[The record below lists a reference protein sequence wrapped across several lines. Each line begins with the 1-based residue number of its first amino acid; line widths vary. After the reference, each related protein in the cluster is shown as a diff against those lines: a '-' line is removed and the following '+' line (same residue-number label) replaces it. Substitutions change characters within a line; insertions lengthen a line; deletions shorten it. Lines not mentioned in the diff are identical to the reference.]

1 MKRGFVRL
9 ARLPDIG
16 DGIACPRRAEERV
29 ESSPGLEKG
38 NFCLGITS
46 IAESATVLLLSRLW
60 EKASVKSAGIGEGR
74 GWGRSTCVSQE
85 QNQSCAGQ
93 TSAELPVIWLG
104 SVPRRSPGDL
114 RVLGTKGFE

>member
-16 DGIACPRRAEERV
+16 DGTACPRHAEERV

-46 IAESATVLLLSRLW
+46 IAERATVLLLSRLW
-60 EKASVKSAGIGEGR
+60 EKASVKSAGIGEGW

-85 QNQSCAGQ
+85 QNQCIRANQRRAACHLAGV
-93 TSAELPVIWLG
+93 SSEALSGGPACSWHKEV
-104 SVPRRSPGDL
+104 
-114 RVLGTKGFE
+114 